1 MLEGGI
7 GAYRV
12 LRTLG
17 RGGLCDVV
25 LATREPG
32 TLRAIKV
39 LSSHHVAEGRLNP
52 MMEWEA
58 RVLRAVCDPHVV
70 PLLDLVPPDRFPAGG
85 GTPALVLRHVPGV
98 TLSEL
103 LGSLRRSGRRLH
115 PALAV
120 ALASRVLRGLH
131 GVHRTLIDGRSLV
144 HRDVTPRNVM
154 VGPRGRVTLIDLGLA
169 RPSGPGFPWVGS
181 TYMGT
186 PRFAAPEQL
195 LGHEVDPRS
204 DLHGLGAMLWEMLTG
219 RPLIP
224 PLGLPAVY
232 STVVRGEHP
241 RAKELVPEI
250 PAALDAIVSALLSP
264 RSLRPVSAALVHAQ
278 LQEALPEAR
287 RVTSVQLGRLT
298 AHHRDAADPHTA
310 AWLGLRRAS

>member
-1 MLEGGI
+1 MPTPPRRRPSGVRPRAVEPTVDGMLEGGI

-103 LGSLRRSGRRLH
+103 TNKYADFFFEDLAALNIV
-115 PALAV
+115 PA
-120 ALASRVLRGLH
+120 RC
-131 GVHRTLIDGRSLV
+131 
-144 HRDVTPRNVM
+144 
-154 VGPRGRVTLIDLGLA
+154 
-169 RPSGPGFPWVGS
+169 
-181 TYMGT
+181 Y
-186 PRFAAPEQL
+186 
-195 LGHEVDPRS
+195 
-204 DLHGLGAMLWEMLTG
+204 
-219 RPLIP
+219 
-224 PLGLPAVY
+224 
-232 STVVRGEHP
+232 P
-241 RAKELVPEI
+241 RATEHI
-250 PAALDAIVSALLSP
+250 DNIVQVTKP
-264 RSLRPVSAALVHAQ
+264 R
-278 LQEALPEAR
+278 
-287 RVTSVQLGRLT
+287 
-298 AHHRDAADPHTA
+298 
-310 AWLGLRRAS
+310 